1 MNRNLINSDNWTF
14 CHYASEQLKAVIT
27 FGASPDTSEKEF
39 DYYVTVVDED
49 NTEVFQ
55 KEFNKLDIACKY
67 INQRY
72 SDIWDFVDATAATK
86 KAGGCSTCV
95 AH

>member
-1 MNRNLINSDNWTF
+1 MGENLINSDNWTF
-14 CHYASEQLKAVIT
+14 CHYASNNKKAVIT
-27 FGASPDTSEKEF
+27 FGASPDMPEDNFE
-39 DYYVTVVDED
+39 YYVTVVDED
-49 NTEVFQ
+49 NNELFQ
-55 KEFNKLDIACKY
+55 KDFSKLDVACKY

-72 SDIWDFVDATAATK
+72 QDIWDFVDATSNAK